1 MKVTGVK
8 RLMKQLSD
16 LPKEV
21 QAGLEKSIDRTVNLG
36 VSKAKAL
43 APSVTG
49 DFKNGINGHI
59 EKKSDGAIFGFINLY
74 EGDFYEAL
82 AAATINYGWNNMPV
96 AYHVRAQV
104 KAIIGPRSKRSVQ
117 RQIKKALRETVNG

>member
-74 EGDFYEAL
+74 EGEFMKLLLRRRSTMAG
-82 AAATINYGWNNMPV
+82 TICPW
-96 AYHVRAQV
+96 R
-104 KAIIGPRSKRSVQ
+104 ITSERR
-117 RQIKKALRETVNG
+117 